1 MKPVWRRTPAF
12 FAAASFLIAGSSLA
26 FPALAQTQISQ
37 MANTNMVMIS
47 LPLII
52 GAGALFFAGLV
63 IIWLSKIRNVSLKTQ
78 KTGQS
83 QIASMRVKLDE
94 YEAAFSCLPE
104 VTVLWTQSGEPQMF
118 GKSSSLIDNNP
129 DQKNLD
135 EQDMQLKQFLEFER
149 WLAPK
154 DAAKLNAGLR
164 HLHLSGEGFVASVTT
179 NSGQQLRAAGE
190 TNGGTA
196 ILHMRA
202 VTAATAPQIK
212 EVAQPDKS
220 APNPDFNSIHQI
232 LNLLDDPAWIRGP
245 EGKITFANSHY
256 LSLCSG
262 ANLRSGKNQ
271 FPELFSPTD
280 IAKHQSALDKNSDEA
295 IINEPL
301 LEVGYEHELVLSRIG
316 TSSLETSLLGTS
328 SIGLIRKTAALEN
341 QSANNDA
348 LSFSNINPVLD
359 AMTSPMVAFDK
370 ERRLKQFNG
379 AYKELFSLDEKS
391 LAEGTNEREVLD
403 LLRRKE
409 QLPAEPDYKEWR
421 TKHLQSYA
429 LKKPRKELWHLAS
442 GRTLQVIATPN
453 SHDGGVIYVFD
464 DISEQLKLQSSNNA
478 ILVVQRETLN
488 SLSEGV
494 AVFGTDG
501 RLRLHNRRLSSIW
514 KLPINELGQAPHI
527 DAIAQSCGKTIPEDG
542 EEIWQRLKQS
552 VVDFDPGRIDK
563 SGRIK
568 RKDGRLIDYAIV
580 RLPDTQTLLTFV
592 DVTKSANY
600 ETVLKERNEAL
611 ETADRLKDAFVQNVS
626 HELRVPLTSIIG
638 FADLL
643 ASNSFGPLNEQQ
655 RTYTDY
661 IRSSTATLGT
671 LIDNILDL
679 TNVDAGIARLD
690 LKELDIASLIE
701 KAKTGFSATLVGTDG
716 ATPINLLVNMPEPA
730 PKLVADGNR
739 VVQILYNLLSNA
751 VKYSDPGSKIILD
764 VEENAGWIRLS
775 ITDQGIAVPSELK
788 AALEKPDQGRSL
800 KELHRNSGIGLT
812 IVKAFVELHGGNITM
827 QTNPANGN
835 TIIVN
840 LPADVSKLIDQ
851 PASK

>member
-12 FAAASFLIAGSSLA
+12 FAAASFLVAGSSLTL
-26 FPALAQTQISQ
+26 PALAQAQNSQ

-63 IIWLSKIRNVSLKTQ
+63 IFWLSKIRNVSLKTQ

-83 QIASMRVKLDE
+83 QIAAMRVKLDE

-118 GKSSSLIDNNP
+118 GKSSSLTDSNP
-129 DQKNLD
+129 DHKNFD

-149 WLAPK
+149 WIAPK

-164 HLHLSGEGFVASVTT
+164 HLHLSGEGFVASVKT
-179 NSGQQLRAAGE
+179 NSGRQLRAAGE
-190 TNGGTA
+190 TSGGTA

-202 VTAATAPQIK
+202 VTVSTVPQIK
-212 EVAQPDKS
+212 EIAQPEKT
-220 APNPDFNSIHQI
+220 APNQDFNSIHQI
-232 LNLLDDPAWIRGP
+232 LDLLDDPAWIRSP
-245 EGKITFANSHY
+245 EGIITFANSHY
-256 LSLCSG
+256 LSLCSD
-262 ANLRSGKNQ
+262 ANLKSGKNQ

-280 IAKHQSALDKNSDEA
+280 IAKHQSALDKNSNEA
-295 IINEPL
+295 IIDEPL
-301 LEVGYEHELVLSRIG
+301 LEVGYEHELALSRV
-316 TSSLETSLLGTS
+316 GTS
-328 SIGLIRKTAALEN
+328 SIGLIRKTTDSEN
-341 QSANNDA
+341 QSVNNDE

-370 ERRLKQFNG
+370 EGRLKQFNG

-391 LAEGTNEREVLD
+391 LAEGINEREVLD
-403 LLRRKE
+403 LLRRKD
-409 QLPAEPDYKEWR
+409 QLPSESDYKEWR
-421 TKHLQSYA
+421 TKHLKSYA

-527 DAIAQSCGKTIPEDG
+527 DAIAQSCGKSIPEDG

-552 VVDFDPGRIDK
+552 VVDFDPRRIDK

-643 ASNSFGPLNEQQ
+643 ASNSFGPLNAQQ

-716 ATPINLLVNMPEPA
+716 ATPINLSVNMPDPA

-764 VEENAGWIRLS
+764 VEQNAGWIRLG

-788 AALEKPDQGRSL
+788 AALERPDQGRSL

>member
-12 FAAASFLIAGSSLA
+12 FAAASFLVAGSSLTL
-26 FPALAQTQISQ
+26 PALAQAQNSQ

-63 IIWLSKIRNVSLKTQ
+63 IFWLSKIRNVSLKTQ

-83 QIASMRVKLDE
+83 QIAAMRVKLDE

-118 GKSSSLIDNNP
+118 GKSSSLTDSNP
-129 DQKNLD
+129 DHKNFD

-149 WLAPK
+149 WIAPK

-164 HLHLSGEGFVASVTT
+164 HLHLSGEGFVASVKT
-179 NSGQQLRAAGE
+179 NSGRQLRAAGE
-190 TNGGTA
+190 TSGGTA

-202 VTAATAPQIK
+202 VTVSTVPQIK
-212 EVAQPDKS
+212 EIAQPEKT
-220 APNPDFNSIHQI
+220 APNQDFNSIHQI
-232 LNLLDDPAWIRGP
+232 LDLLDDPAWIRSP
-245 EGKITFANSHY
+245 EGIITFANSHY
-256 LSLCSG
+256 LSLCSD
-262 ANLRSGKNQ
+262 ANLKSGKNQ

-280 IAKHQSALDKNSDEA
+280 IAKHQSALDKNSNEA
-295 IINEPL
+295 IIDEPL
-301 LEVGYEHELVLSRIG
+301 LEVGYEHELALSRV
-316 TSSLETSLLGTS
+316 GTS
-328 SIGLIRKTAALEN
+328 SIGLIRKTTDSEN
-341 QSANNDA
+341 QSVNNDE

-370 ERRLKQFNG
+370 EGRLKQFNG

-391 LAEGTNEREVLD
+391 LAEGINEREVLD
-403 LLRRKE
+403 LLRRKD
-409 QLPAEPDYKEWR
+409 QLPSESDYKEWR
-421 TKHLQSYA
+421 TKHLKSYA

-527 DAIAQSCGKTIPEDG
+527 DAIAQSCGKSIPEDG

-552 VVDFDPGRIDK
+552 VVDFDPRRIDK

-643 ASNSFGPLNEQQ
+643 ASNSFGPLNAQQ

-716 ATPINLLVNMPEPA
+716 ATPINLSVNMPDPA

-764 VEENAGWIRLS
+764 VEENAGWIRLG

-788 AALEKPDQGRSL
+788 AALERPDQGRSL

>member
-12 FAAASFLIAGSSLA
+12 FAAASFLVAGSSLA
-26 FPALAQTQISQ
+26 FPALAQAQISQ
-37 MANTNMVMIS
+37 MANTNMVMVS

-52 GAGALFFAGLV
+52 GAGALVFAGLV
-63 IIWLSKIRNVSLKTQ
+63 IFWLSKIRNVSLQTQ

-83 QIASMRVKLDE
+83 QIAAMRVKLDE

-104 VTVLWTQSGEPQMF
+104 VTILWTQSGDPQMF
-118 GKSSSLIDNNP
+118 GKSSSFIIANP
-129 DQKNLD
+129 DRKDLD
-135 EQDMQLKQFLEFER
+135 QQDMQLKQFLEFER

-154 DAAKLNAGLR
+154 DAAKLNAGIR
-164 HLHLSGEGFVASVTT
+164 HLHLSGKGFVASVKT
-179 NSGQQLRAAGE
+179 NSGQQLRAVGE
-190 TNGGTA
+190 TSGGTA
-196 ILHMRA
+196 ILHMRS
-202 VTAATAPQIK
+202 AASTVPRVK
-212 EVAQPDKS
+212 EIAQQDKDL
-220 APNPDFNSIHQI
+220 PNPDFKPIHQI
-232 LNLLDDPAWIRGP
+232 LDLLDDPAWIRNL
-245 EGKITFANSHY
+245 EEKITFANSHY
-256 LSLCSG
+256 VELCDR
-262 ANLRSGKNQ
+262 ANLKSGKNQ
-271 FPELFSPTD
+271 YPELFSPTD
-280 IAKHQSALDKNSDEA
+280 IAKHRSALNENSDQ
-295 IINEPL
+295 IIIDEPL
-301 LEVGYEHELVLSRIG
+301 LEVGYEHELVLSRIKN
-316 TSSLETSLLGTS
+316 SSLGASSLGAS
-328 SIGLIRKTAALEN
+328 SIGLIRKKPASKN
-341 QSANNDA
+341 QSANNDE
-348 LSFSNINPVLD
+348 LSFSHINPVLD

-370 ERRLKQFNG
+370 EGRLKQFNG

-391 LAEGTNEREVLD
+391 LAEGINEREVLD

-527 DAIAQSCGKTIPEDG
+527 DAIAQSCGKSIPQDG
-542 EEIWQRLKQS
+542 EEIWQRLKQN

-643 ASNSFGPLNEQQ
+643 ASDNFGPLNEQQ
-655 RTYTDY
+655 RSYTNY

-716 ATPINLLVNMPEPA
+716 ATPINLSVNMPDPA
-730 PKLVADGNR
+730 LKIVADGNR
-739 VVQILYNLLSNA
+739 IVQILYNLLSNA

-775 ITDQGIAVPSELK
+775 ITDQGIGVPGELK
-788 AALEKPDQGRSL
+788 AALERPDQGRSL
-800 KELHRNSGIGLT
+800 KELHRSSGIGLT

-827 QTNPANGN
+827 KTNPANGN

>member
-1 MKPVWRRTPAF
+1 MKPFWHRTPAF
-12 FAAASFLIAGSSLA
+12 FAAPLFLVAGSSLA
-26 FPALAQTQISQ
+26 FPALAQAQISQ

-63 IIWLSKIRNVSLKTQ
+63 IFWLSKIRNVSLKTQ

-83 QIASMRVKLDE
+83 QIAAMRVKLDE

-118 GKSSSLIDNNP
+118 GKSSSLINKDP
-129 DQKNLD
+129 DHENFG

-154 DAAKLNAGLR
+154 DAAKLNAGLS
-164 HLHLSGEGFVASVTT
+164 HLHLSGEGFVASVKT

-190 TNGGTA
+190 TSGGTA

-202 VTAATAPQIK
+202 VTAATAPQTK
-212 EVAQPDKS
+212 EIAYPDNDV
-220 APNPDFNSIHQI
+220 PNPDFNSIHQI
-232 LNLLDDPAWIRGP
+232 LDLLDDPAWIRGP
-245 EGKITFANSHY
+245 EGKVTFANSHY
-256 LSLCSG
+256 LSLCND
-262 ANLRSGKNQ
+262 ANLKSGKNQ

-280 IAKHQSALDKNSDEA
+280 IAKHQSALDENSDEA

-301 LEVGYEHELVLSRIG
+301 LEVGYQHELVLSRIG
-316 TSSLETSLLGTS
+316 TSSLETS
-328 SIGLIRKTAALEN
+328 SIGLIRKKYASEI
-341 QSANNDA
+341 QGVNNDE
-348 LSFSNINPVLD
+348 LSFSHINPVLD
-359 AMTSPMVAFDK
+359 AMTSPMVVFDG
-370 ERRLKQFNG
+370 EGRLKQFNL
-379 AYKELFSLDEKS
+379 AYKELFSLDKNS
-391 LAEGTNEREVLD
+391 LVEGMNEREVMD
-403 LLRRKE
+403 LLRRKG
-409 QLPAEPDYKEWR
+409 QLPAEPDYKQWR
-421 TKHLQSYA
+421 SEHLKSYA
-429 LKKPRKELWHLAS
+429 LKNPRKELWHLAS

-527 DAIAQSCGKTIPEDG
+527 DAIAQSCGKSIPEDG
-542 EEIWQRLKQS
+542 EEIWQRLKQN

-643 ASNSFGPLNEQQ
+643 ASDSFGPLNAQQ
-655 RTYTDY
+655 RAYTDY

-701 KAKTGFSATLVGTDG
+701 KAKTGFSATLVGADG
-716 ATPINLLVNMPEPA
+716 ATPINLSVNMPDPA
-730 PKLVADGNR
+730 PKLVADGKR

-775 ITDQGIAVPSELK
+775 ITDQGIGIPGELK
-788 AALEKPDQGRSL
+788 AALERPDQGRSL
-800 KELHRNSGIGLT
+800 KELHRSSGIGLT

-827 QTNPANGN
+827 QTNPSNGN

-840 LPADVSKLIDQ
+840 LPANVSKLIDQ